1 MPLLKGVYRLGSKVS
16 VWAMPPAIHNKI
28 TVSALAFLLLLQED
42 KKLDSGA
49 PAANAPRVAA
59 LVLFKKS
66 LLFH

>member
-1 MPLLKGVYRLGSKVS
+1 
-16 VWAMPPAIHNKI
+16 MPPAIHNKI